1 MGIVPVADEPVEIVS
16 LRVVGRGLER
26 SRSRGPGACAA
37 AWGLARAVG
46 PSRLLRPSGGLDQTT
61 PILSRADLATPREGP
76 AVIEEYDA
84 TCVVPPGAR
93 AQLDASGNIV
103 MEV

>member
-1 MGIVPVADEPVEIVS
+1 MGQGTRRAR
-16 LRVVGRGLER
+16 RVISGTAPR
-26 SRSRGPGACAA
+26 RGPRPAPSV
-37 AWGLARAVG
+37 RRVYFG
-46 PSRLLRPSGGLDQTT
+46 PQAGWQTT